1 MSPQPSLV
9 LAFVAA
15 MAFVCNAHVGI
26 SPSTGQPGQ
35 SINGS
40 FHVPHGCN
48 GSATT
53 GLSVS
58 VPSEIVVL
66 TPLPVSNWTLD
77 VKYTKLDTPV
87 QVNGVSVNQTVS
99 SFSWTGGYVP
109 ADGLEEFGL
118 TFTLPQVD
126 LTNTPNV
133 TIYFPIVQ
141 TCVVGSTE
149 WTGIPGTASYNAST
163 GSPAASFVIA
173 NSVDSTTA
181 DTHDHDHATS
191 PTPSSSSGTSTS
203 GASGFLTASL
213 SGVTL
218 FAAVSALFI

>member
-1 MSPQPSLV
+1 MSTKSSLV
-9 LAFVAA
+9 LALVAA
-15 MAFVCNAHVGI
+15 MAFVCNAHVGL

-53 GLSVS
+53 GLSIS
-58 VPSEIVVL
+58 VPSDIVIL

-77 VKYTKLDTPV
+77 VNYTKLDTPI
-87 QVNGVSVNQTVS
+87 QINGVSVNQSVS

-133 TIYFPIVQ
+133 TLYFPIVQ

-163 GSPAASFVIA
+163 GSPAATIVITNTVA
-173 NSVDSTTA
+173 STSGHGNGHGSSATPTASDS
-181 DTHDHDHATS
+181 
-191 PTPSSSSGTSTS
+191 TSTS
-203 GASGFLTASL
+203 GANGLLTTSL
-213 SGVTL
+213 SGLSILVAIGA
-218 FAAVSALFI
+218 FFF